1 MYSAHNSTA
10 YAAQLTQ
17 QYRAVAA
24 AGRGAGTAAAPQD
37 AIITC
42 TYAYTAQPICMH
54 MQHSIAHAHAAQH
67 HMYASRE
74 VHRYQRHICM
84 YSCKLRTQQGAQR
97 AALTD
102 QHVPHDSSTARIC
115 AAAQRQQ
122 YSSAAALRNCKQQS
136 STTASQHPMH
146 SSMQQH
152 SSTAARCSAGQNSRG
167 TAAQQSCRIRTAG
180 QHPSSCVCMRSAS
193 S

>member
-42 TYAYTAQPICMH
+42 TYAHTAHDQPICMH

-67 HMYASRE
+67 NIYASLESRPRAHSE
-74 VHRYQRHICM
+74 QRLQIGM
-84 YSCKLRTQQGAQR
+84 YRTTAVQHAYVQQ
-97 AALTD
+97 
-102 QHVPHDSSTARIC
+102 HNVNSTAARQHCAIASSKVAQLHHSTPC
-115 AAAQRQQ
+115 TAAA
-122 YSSAAALRNCKQQS
+122 
-136 STTASQHPMH
+136 
-146 SSMQQH
+146 QQH
-152 SSTAARCSAGQNSRG
+152 SSALQRRTAVVQLQHCRAAEFEFANSR
-167 TAAQQSCRIRTAG
+167 TAPQQLHMHAQR
-180 QHPSSCVCMRSAS
+180 
-193 S
+193 